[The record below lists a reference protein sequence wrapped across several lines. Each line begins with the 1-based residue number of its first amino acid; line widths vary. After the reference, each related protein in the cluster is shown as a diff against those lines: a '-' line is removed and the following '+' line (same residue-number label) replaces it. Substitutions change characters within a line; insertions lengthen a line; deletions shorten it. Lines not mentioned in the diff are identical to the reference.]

1 VENLGELVRIDLMQ
15 RFSAGFKFFERFHYR
30 LRHPLVSLGGA
41 ADDGELLAGGEPF
54 VAIGVV

>member
-1 VENLGELVRIDLMQ
+1 VEGFAAGLELLESLHDGLGHTVM
-15 RFSAGFKFFERFHYR
+15 RF
-30 LRHPLVSLGGA
+30 GGA

>member
-1 VENLGELVRIDLMQ
+1 MQ

-41 ADDGELLAGGEPF
+41 ADDGELFAGGEPF